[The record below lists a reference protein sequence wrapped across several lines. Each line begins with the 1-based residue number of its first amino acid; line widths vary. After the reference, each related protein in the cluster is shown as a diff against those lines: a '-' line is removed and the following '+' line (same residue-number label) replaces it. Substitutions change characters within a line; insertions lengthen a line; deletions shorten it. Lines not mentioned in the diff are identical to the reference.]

1 MGRTLHQ
8 SLRIALIGGASTI
21 ALAAHVPAASA
32 GGFSPKEQSTVF
44 LGSAFAGSAAG
55 GALSSMFWNS
65 AAVGQFNGINS
76 ESSYS
81 LILPDSEITATAG
94 STFLAAGANSG
105 DIGDTAVLPASYF
118 SYQLS
123 NELVVGLSV
132 NAPFGLV
139 TDPGKV
145 WAGSS
150 FARESA
156 IETYNINPTV
166 AYRLAPWLTVGAG
179 LQVEYFKAYL
189 RQGFGSP
196 AGPTAITKG
205 DDWAVGYTLGVI
217 VTPASGTTIG
227 VGFRSSIDHELEDS
241 FSISGVSNPVA
252 ISAGIETPEIL
263 TVSLRQQLTPDWAL
277 LGTFEWN
284 NWSRVQELNVVCG
297 EAGFPC
303 PAAGA
308 TLTNLELG
316 WHDGYFFSGGLE
328 HNYSDQLTLR
338 GGVAYEISPI
348 QNPDERTIRVPDAD
362 RVWLTVGASYK
373 YSEWTTI
380 DFAYAHVFVEDST
393 TDRTEFVGASPRRLV
408 GDVESSVD
416 ILSIGW
422 RTKLDWLVSGNY

>member
-1 MGRTLHQ
+1 M
-8 SLRIALIGGASTI
+8 SI
-21 ALAAHVPAASA
+21 
-32 GGFSPKEQSTVF
+32 
-44 LGSAFAGSAAG
+44 
-55 GALSSMFWNS
+55 
-65 AAVGQFNGINS
+65 
-76 ESSYS
+76 
-81 LILPDSEITATAG
+81 
-94 STFLAAGANSG
+94 
-105 DIGDTAVLPASYF
+105 
-118 SYQLS
+118 
-123 NELVVGLSV
+123 

-139 TDPGKV
+139 TDPGRV

-189 RQGFGSP
+189 RQGFASP

-205 DDWAVGYTLGVI
+205 DDWALGYTLGVI

-241 FSISGVSNPVA
+241 FTIAGVSDPVA
-252 ISAGIETPEIL
+252 ISAGVETPEIL
-263 TVSLRQQLTPDWAL
+263 TVSLRQQLTPDWVL

-316 WHDGYFFSGGLE
+316 WHDGYFFSAGLE
-328 HNYSDQLTLR
+328 HNYTDQLTLR

-348 QNPDERTIRVPDAD
+348 
-362 RVWLTVGASYK
+362 
-373 YSEWTTI
+373 
-380 DFAYAHVFVEDST
+380 
-393 TDRTEFVGASPRRLV
+393 
-408 GDVESSVD
+408 
-416 ILSIGW
+416 
-422 RTKLDWLVSGNY
+422 